1 MRSRLTNEFAQ
12 SRASS
17 HKFVKN
23 LEEPE
28 GLPDLGTGVAINH
41 GFMTAALFTA
51 AARLS
56 LAWRVELP
64 MPHREGQVLKC
75 GCQEVP
81 LWEHESGQGETNI
94 W

>member
-28 GLPDLGTGVAINH
+28 GLPDLGTGVAVNH
-41 GFMTAALFTA
+41 GFMTACENHFIHSSSQT
-51 AARLS
+51 
-56 LAWRVELP
+56 
-64 MPHREGQVLKC
+64 VL
-75 GCQEVP
+75 G
-81 LWEHESGQGETNI
+81 LMS
-94 W
+94 